1 MREPERLDYEGW
13 EDILA
18 LLSERANPTEHGD
31 LLIIPMMSKQAPND
45 SVHVNLPDRADFDKL
60 LETQRMANKEV
71 LEDLGYRPATTS
83 ARPRPSQPPPRS
95 SWVRIDWQLSD
106 FDPAGLL
113 DVHKALP
120 CGLAN
125 VGRPIDFT
133 PELLRYWNRV
143 VRGLDSAQGIS
154 DINGKP
160 RTRAVWLYQALFE
173 AVAEPSPD
181 NSNFQFPLT
190 DLLIMD
196 HFPLERSL
204 RHRQFYVAMILPAIY
219 GGIHLSAVSFDF
231 PSSTESKLW
240 LYSGLYIALGLPI
253 WEVVAWFMVIYEST
267 GILDML
273 LQPCLD
279 GNGLHRV
286 VWQCIRSILGRLFL
300 LGYALAR
307 TYIIVESFASL
318 RHVPIGVYWTP
329 DWLEMIPHI

>member
-13 EDILA
+13 EDVLA
-18 LLSERANPTEHGD
+18 LLSERAFPSEHGD
-31 LLIIPMMSKQAPND
+31 LVVIPKMSPQSQNGSTAIQ
-45 SVHVNLPDRADFDKL
+45 VVLPDRTDLRKL
-60 LETQRMANKEV
+60 LDTQRRVNKQE
-71 LEDLGYRPATTS
+71 LEDLGYRPATE
-83 ARPRPSQPPPRS
+83 PRQSLPPRRS
-95 SWVRIDWQLSD
+95 SSPVRIDWQLSD

-113 DVHKALP
+113 DVNKALP

-133 PELLRYWNRV
+133 PELVRYWNLV
-143 VRGLDSAQGIS
+143 MRGLDSAQGVS
-154 DINGKP
+154 AFKP
-160 RTRAVWLYQALFE
+160 RTKAVWLYQALFE
-173 AVAEPSPD
+173 AVTEPSPD

-196 HFPLERSL
+196 HFPVDRSL

-219 GGIHLSAVSFDF
+219 GGIHLSAASFDF
-231 PSSTESKLW
+231 PSRTESQLW

-253 WEVVAWFMVIYEST
+253 WEVMAWFMAVYEST
-267 GILDML
+267 GMLDML
-273 LQPCLD
+273 LRPCCD
-279 GNGLHRV
+279 ANGLHRMI
-286 VWQCIRSILGRLFL
+286 WRFTRSILGRLFL